1 MSTLIR
7 QLEMVFATAVLAVGA
22 VFLSFATLLVGKLGL
37 PLLIWIWSL
46 ATAIF
51 IGLGAGLLGW
61 FSRRTRVCAA
71 VTAIFCAVTAVSLW
85 AYESYENQFHLVRDD
100 LETWNY
106 RPFGESGK
114 LATLTTS
121 STLLF
126 TEKVP
131 KLDGATALYPLYA
144 AFAQAT
150 YPSGRYSPLTA
161 PVQCT
166 KTGPAYEGLIRGDV
180 DLIFVSRPSKKQIEA
195 AKQKGLEFN
204 LTPIGREAFVFFVN
218 AKNPVRGV
226 AVNEIQGIYSGTVS
240 NWNQVGGDNR
250 AIKPFQRPEGSG
262 SQTMLQ
268 KIMDGR
274 VLLAAPQADV
284 AEGMGGIIR
293 RAADYKNYPGSIG
306 YSFLFFATEMVK
318 NKEIRLL
325 EINGIAPSTKS
336 ILDQSYP
343 FSAEFYAVTI
353 KGKETPQT
361 TAFIEWIL
369 SPQGQSLVS
378 QTGYVALR

>member
-1 MSTLIR
+1 MSTFIK
-7 QLEMVFATAVLAVGA
+7 QLLMVATTAVVLVGA
-22 VFLSFATLLVGKLGL
+22 AIFSFATLLAGKWAL

-46 ATAIF
+46 AIVIV

-61 FSRRTRVCAA
+61 FSNRTRKSAGVIALLCG
-71 VTAIFCAVTAVSLW
+71 VTAASFW
-85 AYESYENQFHLVRDD
+85 AYESYESQFHLVRDD

-106 RPFGESGK
+106 RPFGENGK
-114 LATLTTS
+114 LAKLSTP
-121 STLLF
+121 STLSF
-126 TEKVP
+126 TDKVP
-131 KLDGATALYPLYA
+131 NLDGATALYPLYA
-144 AFAQAT
+144 AFVQAT
-150 YPSGRYSPLTA
+150 YPSGRYSPHTA

-166 KTGPAYEGLIRGDV
+166 KTGPAYERLIRGEV
-180 DLIFVSRPSKKQIEA
+180 DLIFVARPSKKQVEA

-218 AKNPVRGV
+218 SKNPVRGL
-226 AVNEIQGIYSGTVS
+226 AVTEIQSIYSGTLS
-240 NWNQVGGDNR
+240 NWKQVGGEDR

-268 KIMDGR
+268 KLMEGQS
-274 VLLAAPQADV
+274 LLAAPQADV

-306 YSFLFFATEMVK
+306 YSFMFFATEMVK

-325 EINGIAPSTKS
+325 EVNGVAPSTKS
-336 ILDQSYP
+336 ILDKSYP

-361 TAFIEWIL
+361 AALIEWIL
-369 SPQGQSLVS
+369 STQGQSLV
-378 QTGYVALR
+378 